1 MPPLP
6 AHNRKSISQAGAKG
20 NVFFAHGLKIRSF
33 QGVPESCRC
42 QSCRGIP
49 ACMRRIG
56 HRIAAPWVK
65 NRAAPLQERQL
76 SPVRHAPPAAPP
88 DFPAWRSGRRAG
100 ADSPSAPG
108 KQAKS
113 AKGGRPAGGDR
124 TSGRDASR
132 PQKAGSDRKTLA
144 QDTGRESS
152 CRVARRMQGSREPL
166 SSPLPVSRNG
176 KRDPFRSPSIF
187 QISPGCGLPAGFT
200 HTGQFAAQ
208 GHVAEAD
215 TADAELA
222 HEGPGTPA
230 DGATIVGAGA
240 ELGLTGSLHFK
251 SGTGHSSTPTCGTA
265 CPAGPEGTCLPCPW
279 SPR

>member
-33 QGVPESCRC
+33 QGVPESCRR

-56 HRIAAPWVK
+56 HRIVAPWVK
-65 NRAAPLQERQL
+65 TGLLHCRSDSCLRCGMRRMA
-76 SPVRHAPPAAPP
+76 AAPP

-113 AKGGRPAGGDR
+113 TKGGSPAGGDR
-124 TSGRDASR
+124 SPGRDASL

-144 QDTGRESS
+144 QDTGREPS
-152 CRVARRMQGSREPL
+152 CRVP
-166 SSPLPVSRNG
+166 P
-176 KRDPFRSPSIF
+176 D
-187 QISPGCGLPAGFT
+187 AG
-200 HTGQFAAQ
+200 
-208 GHVAEAD
+208 E
-215 TADAELA
+215 
-222 HEGPGTPA
+222 PGT
-230 DGATIVGAGA
+230 T
-240 ELGLTGSLHFK
+240 
-251 SGTGHSSTPTCGTA
+251 
-265 CPAGPEGTCLPCPW
+265 LPCPSPETERGTPFGVPPSFRSVRDADYQLDLRTPGS
-279 SPR
+279 SPRRAMLRKQIRQMPNWRMKARGRPQMGQRL

>member
-42 QSCRGIP
+42 QSRRGIP

-56 HRIAAPWVK
+56 HRIVVPWVK
-65 NRAAPLQERQL
+65 TGLLHCRSDSCLRCGMRRMA
-76 SPVRHAPPAAPP
+76 AAPP

-124 TSGRDASR
+124 TPGRDASL

-144 QDTGRESS
+144 QDTGREPS
-152 CRVARRMQGSREPL
+152 CRVARRMQGEPGTTLLSPARLQKRKEGPL
-166 SSPLPVSRNG
+166 S
-176 KRDPFRSPSIF
+176 
-187 QISPGCGLPAGFT
+187 
-200 HTGQFAAQ
+200 
-208 GHVAEAD
+208 E
-215 TADAELA
+215 
-222 HEGPGTPA
+222 
-230 DGATIVGAGA
+230 
-240 ELGLTGSLHFK
+240 SLHLSDQ
-251 SGTGHSSTPTCGTA
+251 SGMRITSWIYAHRA
-265 CPAGPEGTCLPCPW
+265 VRRAGPCCGSRYGRCRTGA
-279 SPR
+279 